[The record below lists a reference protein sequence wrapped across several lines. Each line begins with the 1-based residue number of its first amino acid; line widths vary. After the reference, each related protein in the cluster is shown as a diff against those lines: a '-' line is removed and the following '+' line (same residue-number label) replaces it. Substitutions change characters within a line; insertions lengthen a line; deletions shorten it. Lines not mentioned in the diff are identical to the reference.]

1 MADEII
7 IVFTMNQLDHTF
19 FGILKN
25 TIYSMASCG
34 VY

>member
-1 MADEII
+1 MAEEII
-7 IVFTMNQLDHTF
+7 IVFKMNQLAHTF

-34 VY
+34 VH